1 MENLLIVK
9 LGGSILTD
17 KTKPFTADMDTINR
31 LAAEIHA
38 ARMANKNL
46 KILLGHGGGSF
57 PHVPAKEYRVKD
69 GIISEKSIKGISLVQ
84 DAASQLNRIVVR
96 ALIDAGENAISVQP
110 SAAAF
115 MKDGKIFKW
124 YVEPIAE
131 MLKHNMLP
139 VFYGDVVL
147 DLDKGCSI
155 ASTELLIDYLIQVFR
170 PQRVIVAG
178 NVDGVF
184 TADPHKDKNAK
195 LIPLITPE
203 NFCEVKKYL
212 GGAAGID
219 VTGGM
224 LHKIERLLELAKL
237 GIESEIVNAGRPD
250 CLKRALL
257 GEKGL
262 GTIIHA

>member
-155 ASTELLIDYLIQVFR
+155 ASTELLIDNLIHV
-170 PQRVIVAG
+170 
-178 NVDGVF
+178 
-184 TADPHKDKNAK
+184 
-195 LIPLITPE
+195 
-203 NFCEVKKYL
+203 
-212 GGAAGID
+212 
-219 VTGGM
+219 
-224 LHKIERLLELAKL
+224 
-237 GIESEIVNAGRPD
+237 
-250 CLKRALL
+250 
-257 GEKGL
+257 
-262 GTIIHA
+262 